1 MAEFETDK
9 PFYIRKGFSSD
20 GNMFPPDDKRPY
32 TWGGIPLRFRTAEYL
47 YQKTGGRA
55 QRTEYSLA
63 EIGGGTKELV
73 PTVESVPAEKLAI
86 NSASKSQIETLDGI
100 GPKIS
105 ATIVELRLAQAFKSV
120 EDLDERSPRPF
131 GKSWSEFAD
140 KLSFE

>member
-1 MAEFETDK
+1 MTGFELDK

-32 TWGGIPLRFRTAEYL
+32 LWEGIPARFRTAEYL

-55 QRTEYSLA
+55 ERTEYSLA
-63 EIGGGTKELV
+63 EISGETKELV
-73 PTVESVPAEKLAI
+73 PTIGSVPVEKLAI
-86 NSASKSQIETLDGI
+86 NSASKAQIETLEGI

-105 ATIVELRLAQAFKSV
+105 ATIVELRLAQAFNSV
-120 EDLDERSPRPF
+120 EDLDARSPRPF